1 MDTLSKDLAYAARVL
16 RKSPAFAFAAIFTLA
31 LGIGA
36 STAIFSVVDTVLLR
50 PLPYADPSRLV
61 LVWGD
66 MRNRNVRDF
75 PFPPGDFKDL
85 SEQTKVFSDVAAV
98 VTFRAP
104 ITGDGAEPEQVKSAA
119 VTTNFFTALGG
130 KLALGRNFQESDGVP
145 QPVQPP
151 PHPAPLRHP
160 RNSPGC

>member
-130 KLALGRNFQESDGVP
+130 KLALGRNFQESDGV
-145 QPVQPP
+145 
-151 PHPAPLRHP
+151 
-160 RNSPGC
+160 